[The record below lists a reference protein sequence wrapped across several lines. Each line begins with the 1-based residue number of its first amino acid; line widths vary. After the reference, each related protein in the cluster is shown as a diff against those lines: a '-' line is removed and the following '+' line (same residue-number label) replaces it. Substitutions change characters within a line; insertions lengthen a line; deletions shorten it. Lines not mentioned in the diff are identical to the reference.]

1 MPATFGGRARLDPS
15 MRRPQSAPN
24 TTYGNYDPPETT
36 TPTGISDQIGRVE
49 SMQVGYTPEQE
60 LAMQNRIRVTNT
72 AQAAG
77 GVNRLSE
84 MMAAQGLGG
93 SGAVG
98 SAVGSFL
105 RGQNAARQGAL
116 SNLDISN
123 AGLANQNTYQKG
135 NMLNQLTGM
144 GENARQFD
152 RGQDS
157 DMYKYGTS
165 FDEGKRQYDQQRG
178 DYMKQLQDMFNKY
191 GLSGGG
197 GGGGYNG
204 GPNRTSM
211 SRSGF

>member
-1 MPATFGGRARLDPS
+1 MATFGGPRYELPGNRN
-15 MRRPQSAPN
+15 QTAPKS
-24 TTYGNYDPPETT
+24 TYDNYQPPETV
-36 TPTGISDQIGRVE
+36 TPTGISEQMGRVQG
-49 SMQVGYTPEQE
+49 MQVGYTPEQE
-60 LAMQNRIRVTNT
+60 LAMRNRIRATDT
-72 AQAAG
+72 AQTSG
-77 GVNRLSE
+77 GMNRMSE
-84 MMAAQGLGG
+84 LMAARGLGG
-93 SGAVG
+93 SGYESSAMG
-98 SAVGSFL
+98 SMI

-135 NMLNQLTGM
+135 DMLNQLTGM

-157 DMYKYGTS
+157 DMYRFGKT
-165 FDEGKRQYDQQRG
+165 FDEGKRQYNQQRG

-197 GGGGYNG
+197 GSDYNA
-204 GPNRTSM
+204 GPNQTSR